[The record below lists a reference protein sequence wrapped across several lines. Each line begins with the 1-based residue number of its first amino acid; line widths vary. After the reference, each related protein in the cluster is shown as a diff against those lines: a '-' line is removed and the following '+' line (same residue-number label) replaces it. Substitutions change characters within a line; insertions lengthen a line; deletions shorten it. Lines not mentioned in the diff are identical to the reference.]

1 MFIPNNDSLTEQY
14 FEKSRHKK
22 KENSYLFLCNIILT
36 DSSKID
42 EQSEKGTSI
51 DLKLKWQELG

>member
-36 DSSKID
+36 DIPARLMSKAKK
-42 EQSEKGTSI
+42 EQVST
-51 DLKLKWQELG
+51 